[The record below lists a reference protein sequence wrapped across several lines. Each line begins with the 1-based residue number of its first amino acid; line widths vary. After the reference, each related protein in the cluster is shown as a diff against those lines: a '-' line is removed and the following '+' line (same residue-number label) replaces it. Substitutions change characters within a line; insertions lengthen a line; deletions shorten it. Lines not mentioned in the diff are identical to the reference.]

1 MLQSQKIL
9 TLNVEGK
16 TSKGTFMKTATE
28 NNKQPRKGS
37 NSRKKIMSDVEVAKS
52 KLKNGRRSIIII
64 EQRQVEITETEKES
78 LIIRTF

>member
-1 MLQSQKIL
+1 
-9 TLNVEGK
+9 
-16 TSKGTFMKTATE
+16 MKTATE

-64 EQRQVEITETEKES
+64 EQR
-78 LIIRTF
+78 